1 MVSRRSFLAITG
13 AAAAGLATGCHAG
26 AASTASAAAASPS
39 AGGPVRADR
48 IGVQLYTVRD
58 QMEKDFTGTLEQV
71 AQIGFKEV
79 EFAGY
84 FNHSAA
90 DVKSLLDRLGL
101 TAPSSHI
108 GLDVLQKDLA
118 GQIQIAHTI
127 GHEFITVPA
136 LMEAFAGKTID
147 ADFWQRTA
155 AEFNR
160 IAKALQAEG
169 VGFAYHNHS
178 FEFVPLGDGRTGY
191 DILLT
196 QTDPSLVKFE
206 LDLLWATFA
215 GQDPVEMFKRSPG
228 RFPMWHVKDIH
239 GVADARRAAAASGG
253 NVIQQMGAA
262 MSRLAAVGTGDIDF
276 RRIFAQASTAGLK
289 HFFVEND
296 AAPNTPSSLG
306 DIRTSYD
313 NLKRMLA

>member
-1 MVSRRSFLAITG
+1 MVTRRSFLATTSV
-13 AAAAGLATGCHAG
+13 AAAGLAIGCHSGATAG
-26 AASTASAAAASPS
+26 APTASATP
-39 AGGPVRADR
+39 PLRRDR

-58 QMEKDFTGTLEQV
+58 QMEKDFNGTLERV

-84 FNHSAA
+84 YNHSPA
-90 DVKSLLDRLGL
+90 DVRSLIDRLGL

-118 GQIQIAHTI
+118 GQIQAARTI
-127 GHEFITVPA
+127 GHEFITIPA
-136 LMEAFAGKTID
+136 LMEAFSGKPID

-155 AEFNR
+155 TEFNR

-169 VGFAYHNHS
+169 IGFAYHNHS
-178 FEFVPLGDGRTGY
+178 FEFAPLAGGGTGY
-191 DILLT
+191 DILLA
-196 QTDPSLVKFE
+196 QTDPALVKFE

-215 GQDPVEMFKRSPG
+215 GQDPVAMFKKSPG
-228 RFPMWHVKDIH
+228 RYVMWHVKDLR
-239 GVADARRAAAASGG
+239 GVQEARQAAAAAGS
-253 NVIQQMGAA
+253 NVMQQMGAA
-262 MSRLAAVGTGDIDF
+262 MPRITAVGTGDIDF
-276 RRIFAQASTAGLK
+276 RRIFAEASTAGLR

-306 DIRTSYD
+306 DIKTSFD
-313 NLKRMLA
+313 NLKKILA